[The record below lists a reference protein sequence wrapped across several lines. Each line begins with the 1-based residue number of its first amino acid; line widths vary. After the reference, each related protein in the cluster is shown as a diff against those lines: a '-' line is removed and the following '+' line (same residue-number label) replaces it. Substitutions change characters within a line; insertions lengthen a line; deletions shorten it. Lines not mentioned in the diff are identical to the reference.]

1 MVPKRRDKSHDAE
14 ALRTNTTHASIF
26 VATSNLGIALIAQP
40 SSDPTVGSWS
50 DATVNHMRRTAAEA
64 AQTRSVILSVGRT
77 HFARGGFAPTSLD
90 VIAAAA
96 NVTRGAVHHHFGDKT
111 GLFREV
117 LEQIT
122 LELNDAIVAAAGSN
136 ESDPWTSFVEATTA
150 YLQFTSKSD
159 YVQIAVHDAP
169 AVLGR
174 TEHRSA
180 DGGVGMATM
189 GAAIKILCDNGILAI
204 AECDRAP
211 LTALLFG
218 ALTEASRSA
227 ACRPDAAAIY
237 RDAFI
242 DLVLRFRAAAAADA
256 DNHRLLASAAAN

>member
-1 MVPKRRDKSHDAE
+1 
-14 ALRTNTTHASIF
+14 
-26 VATSNLGIALIAQP
+26 
-40 SSDPTVGSWS
+40 
-50 DATVNHMRRTAAEA
+50 MRRTAAEA
-64 AQTRSVILSVGRT
+64 AKTRSAILSVGRE
-77 HFARGGFAPTSLD
+77 HFASGGFAPTSLD
-90 VIAAAA
+90 VIAASA

-122 LELNDAIVAAAGSN
+122 LELNDAIVAAAATSH
-136 ESDPWTSFVEATTA
+136 ESDPWSSFVDATTA
-150 YLQFTSKSD
+150 YLHFTSKLD

-174 TEHRSA
+174 TQNRSV

-227 ACRPDAAAIY
+227 ASRPDAAAVY

-242 DLVLRFRAAAAADA
+242 DLVLRFRPATADAIAAD
-256 DNHRLLASAAAN
+256 DHRLLASA